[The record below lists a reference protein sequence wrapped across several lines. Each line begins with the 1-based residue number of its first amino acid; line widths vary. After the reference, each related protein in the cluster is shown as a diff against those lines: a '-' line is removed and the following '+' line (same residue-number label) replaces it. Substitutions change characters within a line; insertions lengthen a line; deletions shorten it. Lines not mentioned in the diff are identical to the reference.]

1 MKKEYVKPETQVIII
16 EKQVL
21 LAGSYVNAS
30 FIDGEPTI
38 VDGGDTS
45 SGDIFTID

>member
-1 MKKEYVKPETQVIII
+1 MKKEYVKPETQVIMI

-45 SGDIFTID
+45 SGGVLSID